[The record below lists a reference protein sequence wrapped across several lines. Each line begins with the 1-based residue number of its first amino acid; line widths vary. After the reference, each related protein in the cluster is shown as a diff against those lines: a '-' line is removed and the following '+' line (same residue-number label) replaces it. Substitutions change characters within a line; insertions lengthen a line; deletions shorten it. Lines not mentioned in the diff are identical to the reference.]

1 MSLSTLAME
10 VPEGNDD
17 VSSENKVM
25 LFKDDDATL
34 KTADETTDEHMFYIP
49 DNDDDD
55 SWGKHPEDTNASSQ
69 GSFLPPAV
77 LEAEEGSGD
86 ASPLTIDDDD
96 EASTHQSPQ
105 HSHHNNENHHE
116 STTPSTST
124 SDQEEQQVSSV
135 TMKRCISTNILIE
148 EPKPILK
155 RVYSDPAFINEKKRR
170 AWKVLPK
177 LSKSSSAC
185 SSSSSLAQTPP
196 PPDEN
201 THTNTNTLRRNRSVT
216 FDKVQ
221 IREYDQCCGDNP
233 SVSYGPPIQLDW
245 NYQEFEAL
253 ELDAYEYHRLPQR
266 RKPSQMMMN
275 YYQRQ
280 NTLSFYYGVSDQEL
294 ARAKQQVKREQS
306 KRNITRNYL
315 VPLMKVEDAIESMV
329 RKSKRVFSK
338 ENLAEPEHKK

>member
-17 VSSENKVM
+17 VSTGKGM
-25 LFKDDDATL
+25 FKDDATL
-34 KTADETTDEHMFYIP
+34 KTADETTEHMFYIP
-49 DNDDDD
+49 DNDDEDD
-55 SWGKHPEDTNASSQ
+55 SWGNQPEDNNNNASSQ

-77 LEAEEGSGD
+77 LEAEEGAGD

-96 EASTHQSPQ
+96 ASTHQSPQ
-105 HSHHNNENHHE
+105 HSHKNENHHE

-135 TMKRCISTNILIE
+135 TMMKRCISTNILIE

-177 LSKSSSAC
+177 LKNTKSAC
-185 SSSSSLAQTPP
+185 SSTDSLASQTPP

-201 THTNTNTLRRNRSVT
+201 THNTTLRRNRSVT

-275 YYQRQ
+275 YYQRK

-306 KRNITRNYL
+306 RRNITRNYL